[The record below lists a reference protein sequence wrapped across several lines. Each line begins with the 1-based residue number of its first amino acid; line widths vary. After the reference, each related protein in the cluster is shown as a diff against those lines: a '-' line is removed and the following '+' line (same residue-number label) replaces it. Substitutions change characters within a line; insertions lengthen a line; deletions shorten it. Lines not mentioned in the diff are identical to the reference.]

1 MVLSLS
7 NNAKKATETETSSRF
22 PDWYDYGR
30 RDGVAPEIV
39 TESEDEIM
47 TDLVWAANQR
57 MQWKK

>member
-22 PDWYDYGR
+22 PDWYDY
-30 RDGVAPEIV
+30 GVAPEIV